1 MVLENHDHRHRPAS
15 WVIIVFHSYPNKYL
29 ISYKFRNQ
37 DENLDVSFGTGVNIE
52 LSVDG
57 GGGLQKSTPF
67 SVHYQC
73 KTYTVCL
80 YLCEEFIFLCA
91 LHALPV

>member
-1 MVLENHDHRHRPAS
+1 MSVEFLYWYEH
-15 WVIIVFHSYPNKYL
+15 
-29 ISYKFRNQ
+29 
-37 DENLDVSFGTGVNIE
+37 IE
-52 LSVDG
+52 LGVDG
-57 GGGLQKSTPF
+57 GGGLQTQKSTPF

-73 KTYTVCL
+73 MTYTVCL

>member
-1 MVLENHDHRHRPAS
+1 M
-15 WVIIVFHSYPNKYL
+15 VIIVFHSYPNKYL

-80 YLCEEFIFLCA
+80 YLCE
-91 LHALPV
+91 